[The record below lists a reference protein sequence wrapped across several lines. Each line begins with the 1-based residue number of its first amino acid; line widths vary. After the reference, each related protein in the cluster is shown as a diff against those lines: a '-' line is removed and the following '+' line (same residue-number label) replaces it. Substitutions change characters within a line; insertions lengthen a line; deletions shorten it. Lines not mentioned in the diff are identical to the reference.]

1 LPAVSMIPTANKR
14 CEKRPSYYIK
24 KIILAS
30 IVLLV

>member
-1 LPAVSMIPTANKR
+1 MIPTANKR
-14 CEKRPSYYIK
+14 CEKRSPYYIK